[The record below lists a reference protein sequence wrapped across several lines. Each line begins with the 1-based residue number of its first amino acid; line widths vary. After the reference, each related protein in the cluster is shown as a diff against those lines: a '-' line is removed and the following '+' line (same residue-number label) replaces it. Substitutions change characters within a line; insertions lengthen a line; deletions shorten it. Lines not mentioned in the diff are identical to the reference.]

1 MSETKQEK
9 WERGK
14 TLFLESVYKP
24 DSKLRGCAHNQE
36 CYNELMEIRD
46 QVIEMVRAMPNPHEK
61 EALSFGKKNSFVTPT
76 VTTPAGEIS
85 ETLYSGT
92 LGAYYEHS
100 DAWYDYKRNDPN
112 AENPFTDPKDRER
125 AERVVNGD

>member
-14 TLFLESVYKP
+14 TLMLESLHKP
-24 DSKLRGCAHNQE
+24 DDRLRGCAHNQQ
-36 CYNELMEIRD
+36 CFHELLEIRE
-46 QVIEMVRAMPNPHEK
+46 QVIEIVREMPNPHTPP
-61 EALSFGKKNSFVTPT
+61 LPFGKKNNFVTPT

-85 ETLYSGT
+85 EPLAT
-92 LGAYYEHS
+92 GALKDFYEHS

-125 AERVVNGD
+125 AERVVNGN

>member
-1 MSETKQEK
+1 MSETKKDK

-24 DSKLRGCAHNQE
+24 DSRLRGCAHNQE
-36 CYNELMEIRD
+36 CYHELMEIRD
-46 QVIEMVRAMPNPHEK
+46 EVIEIVRAMPNPHAPTLE
-61 EALSFGKKNSFVTPT
+61 FGKKNSYITPT

-92 LGAYYEHS
+92 LGSYYDKQS
-100 DAWYDYKRNDPN
+100 D
-112 AENPFTDPKDRER
+112 
-125 AERVVNGD
+125 

>member
-46 QVIEMVRAMPNPHEK
+46 QVIEMVREMPNPH
-61 EALSFGKKNSFVTPT
+61 ADPIPFGKKNNYVTPT

-85 ETLYSGT
+85 ETLMSGS
-92 LGAYYEHS
+92 LGEYYMSE
-100 DAWYDYKRNDPN
+100 KR
-112 AENPFTDPKDRER
+112 EY
-125 AERVVNGD
+125 